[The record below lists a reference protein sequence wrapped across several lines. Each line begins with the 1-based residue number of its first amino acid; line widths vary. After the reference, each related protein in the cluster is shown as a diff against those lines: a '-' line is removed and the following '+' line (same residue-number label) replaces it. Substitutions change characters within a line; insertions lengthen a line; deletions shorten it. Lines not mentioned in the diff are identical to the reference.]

1 MSTVLEFTVAGKA
14 ATKGS
19 GRTVTS
25 KSTGKAI
32 YLPDNPRTKD
42 WQASVG
48 WSAAAAISAQGGAI
62 PFPTGPVVM
71 AVVFYL
77 PRPKALLTKRNA
89 PLAIPHVKKPDLDKT
104 VRAAFDALSGIA
116 WTDDSQVTDLIARK
130 RYCAATEFPRA
141 VIRVRAADGG
151 GGLYGRRD

>member
-1 MSTVLEFTVAGKA
+1 MNDRVLEFTVAGKA

-25 KSTGKAI
+25 KSTGRAI

-42 WQASVG
+42 WQAAVG
-48 WSAAAAISAQGGAI
+48 WTAAVAIAGGGI

-77 PRPKALLTKRNA
+77 PRPKALLTRKQA
-89 PLAIPHVKKPDLDKT
+89 AIDVPHVKKPDLDKT

-130 RYCAATEFPRA
+130 RYCAATDFPRA
-141 VIRVRAADGG
+141 VIRVRRADLG
-151 GGLYGRRD
+151 GGLYAERN

>member
-1 MSTVLEFTVAGKA
+1 MRVLEFVVAGVA

-19 GRTVTS
+19 GRSIVS
-25 KSTGKAI
+25 KTTGRAM

-42 WQASVG
+42 WQSAVG
-48 WSAAAAISAQGGAI
+48 WSAAMAIRSIGGGV
-62 PFPTGPVVM
+62 PFPDGPVTM

-77 PRPKALLTKRNA
+77 PRPKSLLTKRQA
-89 PLAIPHVKKPDLDKT
+89 PLDVPHVKKPDLDKT

-130 RYCAATEFPRA
+130 RYCAAGAVPKA
-141 VIRVRAADGG
+141 VIRVRATALA
-151 GGLYGRRD
+151 GGLYAGN